1 MKTMDEY
8 LADTCETVDD
18 RTFGQ
23 KVKDWLFHR
32 KMAVQDFF
40 RRYPKETLAVV
51 LLTASGV
58 VRVLPKLIRARN
70 INEEERI
77 KEEYVYDRSLGHY
90 WKLKRP
96 LSNDEWREIENR
108 KANGEKLGDI
118 LESLKILK

>member
-8 LADTCETVDD
+8 LSDTCETVDD

-23 KVKDWLFHR
+23 KVKDWLFLR